1 MYQIQDLEDHKYQ
14 AILVGPEMCL
24 EHEGF
29 HQLLKSPEFTKPL
42 VGIVIDEAHCITQW
56 GGEFRMTYDRLADL
70 RSYIPMDIPFLATSA
85 TLAPAAV
92 HQVQAK
98 LQINPRKSYFI
109 NLGNDRPNIT
119 PSVVKIKSK
128 QDYPALLQLVA
139 SGISTHEELVKTI
152 IFTNSIQQT
161 HEIVRFLRQN
171 LSNDC
176 SSYIRNYHALRSTCS
191 KRRVMEAFHT
201 GNIKILVATEAAGMA
216 CMVLLHAISLLLN
229 I

>member
-24 EHEGF
+24 KHEGF
-29 HQLLKSPEFTKPL
+29 RQLLKSPEFTKPL

-85 TLAPAAV
+85 TLTPAAV

-109 NLGNDRPNIT
+109 NLGNDCPNIT

-176 SSYIRNYHALRSTCS
+176 SSYIRNYHAL
-191 KRRVMEAFHT
+191 
-201 GNIKILVATEAAGMA
+201 
-216 CMVLLHAISLLLN
+216 
-229 I
+229 